1 MAKKKLYLSASTQ
14 ENNKGVAGYGTE
26 EDNMFNLR
34 DRTEYF
40 IKNGGHGDKFDI
52 FKNTNKD
59 WTLTKIV
66 TDSNKNNV
74 DLHAAF
80 HSNAGATSV
89 RGCEVYHYY
98 KNTTTGKKFAEL
110 WYSEISKVTPTADRG
125 VHKDN
130 VLYSNGLYELR
141 ETTAPA
147 ALCEHFFHTSTADV
161 NFYKANVDLFAIGTA
176 RAIYKLFNYTFTIP
190 KEAENLEDWETII
203 KKVSKWSDLWIV
215 EIKKSMKET
224 GYNWPGLIQKIKDLN

>member
-1 MAKKKLYLSASTQ
+1 MSKKKIYLSASTQ

-26 EDNMFNLR
+26 EDNMFILR
-34 DRTEYF
+34 DRAEYF
-40 IKNGGHGDKFDI
+40 IKNGGHGSDFI
-52 FKNTNKD
+52 IYKNINKT
-59 WTLTKIV
+59 WTLSKII
-66 TDSNKNNV
+66 TDSNTHKV

-80 HSNAGATSV
+80 HSNAGSHKA

-110 WYSEISKVTPTADRG
+110 WYKEISKVTPTNDRG
-125 VHKDN
+125 CMKDN

-141 ETTAPA
+141 ETIAPA
-147 ALCEHFFHTSTADV
+147 ALCEHFFHSNSADV

-176 RAIYKLFNYTFTIP
+176 KAIYTLYGYKFITPEESESL
-190 KEAENLEDWETII
+190 ENWEQTI

-215 EIKKSMKET
+215 EIKKNIKET
-224 GYNWPGLIQKIKDLN
+224 GYNWPGLIQKIRNLD